1 MSVLNSLLQTLFDGV
16 MSPLRGFPPIV
27 GVAILSLIT
36 AVGMLLVFRHASNQ
50 EKMAEVKSRIHAC
63 VFEIR
68 LFNDDLRAILR
79 AQAEILR
86 HNATYIGLTFK
97 PMLVMIVPIVL
108 LIAQM
113 QFYYGYGGLE
123 PGEDAVLTV
132 SFKDNAGV
140 DREKPNLSIDAPEG
154 LMVETG
160 SVWIPTENEMAWR
173 VGAERLGE
181 YELTIGWGDDVYEK
195 SILVS
200 NSVARRSPIRLE
212 PGFFNQLLYPAEN
225 PLPKDSGIQSIEI
238 GYTEEEVGLF
248 GVHLHWLIWFFIL
261 SIVFAFSLKRFFGV
275 TI

>member
-132 SFKDNAGV
+132 SFKDNAGAGG
-140 DREKPNLSIDAPEG
+140 EKPSLSVDSPSG
-154 LMVETG
+154 LVVETG

-173 VGAERLGE
+173 VGAERVGE

-238 GYTEEEVGLF
+238 GYPEEEVGLF

>member
-132 SFKDNAGV
+132 SFKDNAGAGG
-140 DREKPNLSIDAPEG
+140 EKPSLSVDSPCRFGGGNG
-154 LMVETG
+154 L
-160 SVWIPTENEMAWR
+160 R
-173 VGAERLGE
+173 VDSHGERDGLESGRGACGR
-181 YELTIGWGDDVYEK
+181 V
-195 SILVS
+195 
-200 NSVARRSPIRLE
+200 
-212 PGFFNQLLYPAEN
+212 
-225 PLPKDSGIQSIEI
+225 
-238 GYTEEEVGLF
+238 
-248 GVHLHWLIWFFIL
+248 
-261 SIVFAFSLKRFFGV
+261 
-275 TI
+275 